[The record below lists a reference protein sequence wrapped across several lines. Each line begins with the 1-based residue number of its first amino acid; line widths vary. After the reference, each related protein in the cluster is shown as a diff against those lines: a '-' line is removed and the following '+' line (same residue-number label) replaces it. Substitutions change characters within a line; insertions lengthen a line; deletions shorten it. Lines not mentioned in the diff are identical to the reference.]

1 MKQNFTILWIE
12 DKERVID
19 SQIPEIKSFLDN
31 EGFELNLLKDT
42 VGDKFRTLLK
52 NDQLIDIIITDYN
65 ISEETKGTDVIKY
78 VRNNG
83 FLTDILFYSVHDY
96 LFEDEAI
103 YSELGHY
110 GLIEI
115 CEDKEVTEPL
125 KQLIKKNLMRCKDI
139 VFLRGFIISQS
150 IELELKLNDFFST
163 YFEVPKKQLTN
174 FHNIILES
182 RYIPMAG
189 KKKWLSQILKKT
201 DLLDEFKGLLTNLD
215 DISEKRNLLA
225 HCKKDSNNP
234 NILVSSGKDEK
245 IDRDELNRVIKKID
259 LVSGHI
265 DRLIEKLP
273 IETGPTEDA

>member
-19 SQIPEIKSFLDN
+19 SQIPRIKSFLDD

-42 VGDKFRTLLK
+42 VGDEFKTLLENNK
-52 NDQLIDIIITDYN
+52 LIDIIVTDYN
-65 ISEETKGTDVIKY
+65 ISEETKGTDVIKH
-78 VRNNG
+78 VRDNG
-83 FLTDILFYSVHDY
+83 FLTDILFYSVHDD
-96 LFEDEAI
+96 LFEDEDI
-103 YSELGHY
+103 YSKLGHY

-115 CEDKEVTEPL
+115 YKDKEVTDPL
-125 KQLIKKNLMRCKDI
+125 KELIKKNLKRCKDI
-139 VFLRGFIISQS
+139 VFLRGFVISQS
-150 IELELKLNDFFST
+150 IELELKLNEFFST
-163 YFEVPKKQLTN
+163 YFEVPKKQLTD

-201 DLLDEFKGLLTNLD
+201 DFMEEFKGLLTNLD

-225 HCKKDSNNP
+225 HCKKDSDNP

-245 IDRDELNRVIKKID
+245 IDRDELNRIIKKID
-259 LVSGHI
+259 VVSGHL

-273 IETGPTEDA
+273 IKTDSS